1 MLVIESARESLMR
14 DARRRS
20 AFTLIELMI
29 VIVILGILA
38 AIVIPQVAGA
48 SQEALKSA
56 LKRQLMT
63 IDDLIELYRV
73 NNSGTLPT
81 SDVASPFGAAGG
93 WGVLVSA
100 GYLLE
105 APFNGYTGGTV
116 VGVGTTREAAA
127 AAVQGTGVGWQY
139 VVTGSR
145 LDVYASGF
153 DKYLNKLSNEP

>member
-1 MLVIESARESLMR
+1 MR
-14 DARRRS
+14 NARRRS

-29 VIVILGILA
+29 VLVILGIIA
-38 AIVIPQVAGA
+38 AMVIPQFAGA

-56 LKRQLMT
+56 LSRQLQT
-63 IDDLIELYRV
+63 IDDIIELYRV
-73 NNSGTLPT
+73 NNSGSLPT

-93 WGVLVSA
+93 WGVLVST
-100 GYLLE
+100 GYLKE

-116 VGVGTTREAAA
+116 VGVGTTRAAA
-127 AAVQGTGVGWQY
+127 AAAPQGTAEGWQY

-153 DKYLNKLSNEP
+153 DKSLSKLSSEP